1 MRLPVR
7 LLFAAAV
14 ALAGGYLAL
23 LFAVSL
29 RSQER
34 VLGFNQPK
42 AFCGFY
48 LDCHRR
54 VEVTDVARHGT
65 QWVVT
70 VRYSSDAVRAPQ
82 PMRGLAAKVR
92 VGHRWFERDARA
104 ERALG
109 SAGLPSVTLDPGE
122 AFITRLVF
130 DLPDDAEP
138 LLYVW
143 DNLPASRLSEVLL
156 VGDEDSFLHRRTFFA
171 LDPRAPTA
179 TMGGL
184 SVSVVE
190 VETDTT
196 AGAPHPVPADGVFY
210 LVTLSVEGSGRF
222 EARVVGRDGREWHRA
237 HDVERLL
244 TGDRRLVFDVDE
256 RIEAPVLQIRPAGRW
271 RGTVS
276 IPLS

>member
-1 MRLPVR
+1 MRPR
-7 LLFAAAV
+7 LRLILGIGLAAV
-14 ALAGGYLAL
+14 GGYLIL
-23 LFAVSL
+23 LFIVSL

-34 VLGFNQPK
+34 ILGFNQPK
-42 AFCGFY
+42 PFCGFY

-54 VEVTDVARHGT
+54 VEVAEVARDGA
-65 QWVVT
+65 QWIVT
-70 VRYSSDAVRAPQ
+70 LRYRSDAMRAKQ
-82 PMRGLAAKVR
+82 SMRGLSARVR
-92 VGHRWFERDARA
+92 AGDRWFERNTRA
-104 ERALG
+104 ERAMG
-109 SAGLPSVTLDPGE
+109 SAGLPSMTLDPGE
-122 AFITRLVF
+122 AFTTRLVF

-143 DNLPASRLSEVLL
+143 DNHPASRLSEVLL

-171 LDPRAPTA
+171 LDPGAPTA

-210 LVTLSVEGSGRF
+210 LVTLSVEGRGRF
-222 EARVVGRDGREWHRA
+222 EARVVGRDGREWRRA